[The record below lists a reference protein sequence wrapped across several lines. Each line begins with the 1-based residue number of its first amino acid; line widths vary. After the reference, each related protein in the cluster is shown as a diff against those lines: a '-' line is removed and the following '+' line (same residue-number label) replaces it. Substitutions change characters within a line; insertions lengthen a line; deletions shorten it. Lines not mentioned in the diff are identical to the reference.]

1 MSHGPDS
8 VFHSPG
14 SAWSQEDLGEEF
26 DVARLSVIGELDPTG
41 RDGVLKEVLDLLMS
55 SLDPLLVR
63 LEKHRAAGHPAG
75 IRFEAHKLHSAA
87 AQLGAMRL
95 SRAAKAVSTYFDA
108 GGSTRPGQID
118 PHLGMLI
125 DTVTVETIRVQRR
138 LSRLL
143 GS

>member
-1 MSHGPDS
+1 MSQGPDS

-63 LEKHRAAGHPAG
+63 LEKHRSAGNSAG

-95 SRAAKAVSTYFDA
+95 SRAAKAISAYFDT
-108 GGSTRPGQID
+108 GGSTRPGLID
-118 PHLGMLI
+118 AQLEALI
-125 DTVTVETIRVQRR
+125 DTVTIVTVRVQRR